1 MSRIFFHVDVNSAF
15 LSWSAIKHLQDGET
29 VDLRTIPAVVGGDE
43 AQRHGVVL
51 AKSGPA
57 KKYGIKTGESL
68 FAARTKY
75 PAIKVV
81 PPDFDFYVKN
91 SKAMIAILQDYTPD
105 VEQYSIDEAF
115 LDMTGTEQL
124 FGPPLQVAHTIRQ
137 RIYRELGFTVNV
149 GVAPNRLLAKMAS
162 DFEKPNKVHTLFPEE
177 VPAKMWPLPVGDLF
191 GVGPSAARRL
201 KERGIYTIG
210 DLAAMPRA
218 DAARLFGARGDTLWN
233 YANGREAD
241 PLTKQHAKDNSYG
254 NSVTMP
260 KDLARPEQAD
270 ATMLALCDSVGRRL
284 RRDGKTARVVT
295 VQLVDNLF
303 HRTSHQTTMHN
314 PTNSTDR
321 LYQVARELMRQM
333 WPARPVRLV
342 GISAEKTGTDNFEQ
356 MDLFTDSARLDKQ
369 DKLARTA
376 DEVRQ
381 NFGSVVV
388 TRAKLLMDDAEEPRA
403 LGAAKDKDSAEKGSP

>member
-1 MSRIFFHVDVNSAF
+1 
-15 LSWSAIKHLQDGET
+15 
-29 VDLRTIPAVVGGDE
+29 
-43 AQRHGVVL
+43 
-51 AKSGPA
+51 
-57 KKYGIKTGESL
+57 
-68 FAARTKY
+68 
-75 PAIKVV
+75 
-81 PPDFDFYVKN
+81 
-91 SKAMIAILQDYTPD
+91 
-105 VEQYSIDEAF
+105 
-115 LDMTGTEQL
+115 
-124 FGPPLQVAHTIRQ
+124 
-137 RIYRELGFTVNV
+137 
-149 GVAPNRLLAKMAS
+149 
-162 DFEKPNKVHTLFPEE
+162 
-177 VPAKMWPLPVGDLF
+177 MWPLPVGDLF

-369 DKLARTA
+369 EKLDRTA
-376 DEVRQ
+376 DELRKK
-381 NFGSVVV
+381 FGSVVV

-403 LGAAKDKDSAEKGSP
+403 LGAAKDKDGNGSGSP